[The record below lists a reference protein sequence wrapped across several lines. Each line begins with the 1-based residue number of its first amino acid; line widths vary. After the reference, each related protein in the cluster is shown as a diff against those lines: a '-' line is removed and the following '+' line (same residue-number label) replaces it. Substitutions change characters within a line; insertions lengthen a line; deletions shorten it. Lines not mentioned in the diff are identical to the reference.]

1 MSPIL
6 ESIGSVKGFGW
17 GALASSGSFE
27 SISTVNVTSNTA
39 NITFSSIPQTYT
51 HLQFRFIVR
60 TNRGNSEDAFRITI
74 NGDTTAAN
82 YNAHALYGDGAN
94 DNVQEINTGVGWAG
108 YYPTDST
115 SSVFGAGTM
124 DFLDYA
130 NTNKAKVM
138 RHLGGYDNNNG
149 TPKGYIT
156 FSSSLWTSTAAINSI
171 VFTFDSG
178 SSFTQYSQFALYG
191 IKGA

>member
-1 MSPIL
+1 MPIL
-6 ESIGSVKGFGW
+6 GTV
-17 GALASSGSFE
+17 ASQFAGKPFSSFE
-27 SISTVNVTSNTA
+27 SISTVSLNSSQASIEFT
-39 NITFSSIPQTYT
+39 SIPATYT

-60 TNRGNSEDAFRITI
+60 TNRGNSEDAFRIKI
-74 NGDTTAAN
+74 NGDTSAGN
-82 YNAHALYGDGAN
+82 YNAHVLYGDGAN
-94 DNVQEINTGVGWAG
+94 DNAGEINTGVGWAG

-115 SSVFGAGTM
+115 SSVFGAGIM

-130 NTNKAKVM
+130 NTNKAKTM

-149 TPKGYIT
+149 TPKGYIA

-178 SSFTQYSQFALYG
+178 SSFTQYSQMALYG